1 MRDEVWRVED
11 FLAKWE
17 ETGKTAGKI
26 ASSDPV
32 AMILMKEIDAYR
44 RAIPNLKYV
53 RGNGWEK
60 KHWNKLFDMIHLPTK
75 GPNAVTPENLT
86 LAHFLDK
93 ADNLA
98 KACTQPLLPSLLR
111 SCPSQPF
118 LVSHQCNSTCA
129 AISIRSSIFAVL
141 DRTSY
146 FGIGLLCLQHS
157 LLSPCHAAQ
166 SGKSEKKKALLRSR
180 GCYVGK
186 SAQLAAVGGCVGRRG
201 HKGAGQPGPR
211 RVCAPQGTG

>member
-1 MRDEVWRVED
+1 MRDEVWRIED
-11 FLAKWE
+11 FLAKWQ

-26 ASSDPV
+26 ASTDPV

-60 KHWNKLFDMIHLPTK
+60 KHWNKLFDMIQLPTK

-98 KACTQPLLPSLLR
+98 KASCSCRTRGLQLALAHPAACPQEHRQPLPVCMPPCAPLLR
-111 SCPSQPF
+111 F
-118 LVSHQCNSTCA
+118 
-129 AISIRSSIFAVL
+129 ISSVL
-141 DRTSY
+141 
-146 FGIGLLCLQHS
+146 II
-157 LLSPCHAAQ
+157 A
-166 SGKSEKKKALLRSR
+166 
-180 GCYVGK
+180 
-186 SAQLAAVGGCVGRRG
+186 GR
-201 HKGAGQPGPR
+201 
-211 RVCAPQGTG
+211 